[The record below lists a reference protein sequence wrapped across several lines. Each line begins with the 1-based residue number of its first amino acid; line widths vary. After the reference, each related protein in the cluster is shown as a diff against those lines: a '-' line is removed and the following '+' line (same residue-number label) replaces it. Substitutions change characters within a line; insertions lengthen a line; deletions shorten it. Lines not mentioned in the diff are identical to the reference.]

1 MTESEKQYKSQSP
14 SNPPLK
20 EKSKENRK
28 VLGGN
33 LDEKIVDRFNKRN
46 IYKNTG
52 VLNREL
58 SGNTHLVHI
67 SKDLNVVSP
76 KIDLKKNINVVKSDL
91 ISKEKGFNNLISK
104 NKENNVQYKAVSNIQ
119 SILSEFEPKK
129 TVLVSNNSNKRYNGV
144 KNYIG
149 DNNSNYSN
157 EQLKQIIKLG
167 RANLNVV
174 KDFRK
179 DAPVSRLPI
188 MYKDD
193 VEALLSRKPNSVR
206 NFVNSLNK
214 QLGGYTDYNNRH
226 REEGK
231 NMCNMDVNNRNN
243 CSISGCVCR
252 KLDESNF
259 ASKVQNSGVRG
270 HYDECRE
277 YLDLDKYSPQS
288 LNLRLNINGGD
299 FEANCNR
306 NNNSNPVDGGCNGK
320 GDGNDKEHG
329 LREVQE
335 DEMMTYRSNTFGS
348 FARRSP
354 MSNCAKSVSDLCG
367 SVTSDF
373 VYSRNP
379 FYHDGNGGN
388 YTSGGPN
395 EFNYVTGDRRPW
407 DYRTQDASVYNC
419 RVDDAENWNYRTDRV
434 MSIGTNESEGYGGL
448 AMDGGYY
455 NFSSY
460 FNRNFNNGYEGSCYA
475 EGISEEESFKN
486 AKLTCRTS
494 LTGVNSDEYE
504 DHYCTVNSDDNGESG
519 EERADSVTKNRKL
532 GDLIFS
538 KRFLQSFNTLPE
550 GVNLVIDTPKSQMS
564 NETHLNMS
572 GALESTSRL
581 DSGTGRRVER
591 RSVLEGIDVGNSV
604 VDGPTRLKIARNGR
618 VERRKMRSEKVVVN
632 SVNLIKSG
640 WVWVKSSRTKNW
652 VPKFVVLFY
661 DAEKTQYT
669 SFPFLTATSNGAA
682 VNTTNKTGNS
692 SNNTRTTLNA
702 GTNNNNKAPCNHTNY
717 NRYFAG
723 DVGTSDGFWRIYQ
736 LYTQINPRLNLNT
749 SNIINMASSG
759 RASVDD
765 MNKLIED
772 NSSIYLCILNHE
784 PDNYY
789 ETIKNGNYLQLYTVD
804 TTVAPFLRSFNSC
817 WLSRFLSRRIN
828 ANLELIIISLT
839 DNYEFCF
846 VPLCAAKLNAT
857 VSFTYEMELAN
868 KNKINDEYDGW
879 MFKLWEYSLRSIDY
893 RVSNDTGVD
902 GSFSSVF
909 NSKVNCVN
917 SERNGIDLLTSY
929 PSGNQS
935 ANGSTKGVGTSDYG
949 VLNTSNNTCFNSNAS
964 TSTDIVVNNDA
975 KVNGRDDKTFLTRC
989 YEYVCSLFFTSSTN
1003 NMQTDDPK
1011 KDPSNFRTHIIKSIN
1026 SNKFTD
1032 VDQKSKDEKSDNLP
1046 SPKNFINW
1054 IDKYGF
1060 DDLSIKMNMYTLIK
1074 R

>member
-1 MTESEKQYKSQSP
+1 MTESKKQYKSQSP
-14 SNPPLK
+14 SNPPPK
-20 EKSKENRK
+20 EKSNEKKE
-28 VLGGN
+28 VLEGDLN
-33 LDEKIVDRFNKRN
+33 EKLVDRFNKRN
-46 IYKNTG
+46 IYINTG
-52 VLNREL
+52 FVKRES
-58 SGNTHLVHI
+58 SGNAHLVHI

-76 KIDLKKNINVVKSDL
+76 KIDPKKNINVVESDL
-91 ISKEKGFNNLISK
+91 TSKEKGFNNLLSK
-104 NKENNVQYKAVSNIQ
+104 NIENNVQYKAVTNIQ
-119 SILSEFEPKK
+119 SILSEFDTKK
-129 TVLVSNNSNKRYNGV
+129 TVLVGNNSNKGCNCV

-149 DNNSNYSN
+149 DNKSNYSN
-157 EQLKQIIKLG
+157 EELKQIIKLS

-214 QLGGYTDYNNRH
+214 QLGNYTDYKYRGES
-226 REEGK
+226 RD
-231 NMCNMDVNNRNN
+231 MCNVDVNTRNN
-243 CSISGCVCR
+243 GSYSGCTCI

-259 ASKVQNSGVRG
+259 AGKFQNSGVRG
-270 HYDECRE
+270 DYDESRE
-277 YLDLDKYSPQS
+277 YSNLDKYSPQS
-288 LNLRLNINGGD
+288 LNLTLNINGGE
-299 FEANCNR
+299 FGHNFNR
-306 NNNSNPVDGGCNGK
+306 SNNNSLVDGGCNGNR
-320 GDGNDKEHG
+320 DDDDKQFG
-329 LREVQE
+329 SREVQE

-354 MSNCAKSVSDLCG
+354 MSNCAKSLSDLCG

-373 VYSRNP
+373 LYNRNP
-379 FYHDGNGGN
+379 FYHEGSAGN
-388 YTSGGPN
+388 YMSRGPN
-395 EFNYVTGDRRPW
+395 EFNYVAGDNRSW
-407 DYRTQDASVYNC
+407 DYRSQDVDGYNY
-419 RVDDAENWNYRTDRV
+419 RIDDAENWNYRTDRV
-434 MSIGTNESEGYGGL
+434 MSIATNESEGYGGL

-475 EGISEEESFKN
+475 EVSDGEVYKN
-486 AKLTCRTS
+486 AKLTCRTT

-504 DHYCTVNSDDNGESG
+504 EHYCTVNSDHNGKGG
-519 EERADSVTKNRKL
+519 EERADSVSKNRKL

-550 GVNLVIDTPKSQMS
+550 GVNLVIDTPTSQMS
-564 NETHLNMS
+564 NETHLNTS

-581 DSGTGRRVER
+581 DIVTSRRMER
-591 RSVLEGIDVGNSV
+591 QSVLEGSGVGSSV
-604 VDGPTRLKIARNGR
+604 VGGPTRLKIARNSR
-618 VERRKMRSEKVVVN
+618 VDRRVMRNEKVVVN

-640 WVWVKSSRTKNW
+640 WVWVQSSRTKNW

-661 DAEKTQYT
+661 DSEKTQYT
-669 SFPFLTATSNGAA
+669 SFPFFTSMSNGAT
-682 VNTTNKTGNS
+682 VNTTNRKGN
-692 SNNTRTTLNA
+692 NNYNTRTNFNTVS
-702 GTNNNNKAPCNHTNY
+702 NNNNNVAGKKTNY
-717 NRYFAG
+717 NRYFVG

-736 LYTQINPRLNLNT
+736 LYTQINPRLHLNT
-749 SNIINMASSG
+749 SNFINLASSG

-772 NSSIYLCILNHE
+772 NSAVYLCILNHE

-804 TTVAPFLRSFNSC
+804 TSVAPFLRTFNSC
-817 WLSRFLSRRIN
+817 WLSRLLSRRIN

-846 VPLCAAKLNAT
+846 VPLCAAKLNTT

-893 RVSNDTGVD
+893 QVSNNTGVS
-902 GSFSSVF
+902 GSFTVMF
-909 NSKVNCVN
+909 NSKVNGVN
-917 SERNGIDLLTSY
+917 CERNGIDSQTSFQ
-929 PSGNQS
+929 SGNQGVCGTNKSVDTADNGVFS
-935 ANGSTKGVGTSDYG
+935 AF
-949 VLNTSNNTCFNSNAS
+949 NNTCFNSNS
-964 TSTDIVVNNDA
+964 NTSNEIAVTNDA
-975 KVNGRDDKTFLTRC
+975 NVNGGDKTFLTRC
-989 YEYVCSLFFTSSTN
+989 YEYISSFFFSSSAN
-1003 NMQTDDPK
+1003 KMQTDDPK

-1026 SNKFTD
+1026 SNKPSD
-1032 VDQKSKDEKSDNLP
+1032 LDHYSKDDKSDNLP

>member
-1 MTESEKQYKSQSP
+1 MTESKKKYKSQSP
-14 SNPPLK
+14 SNPTLK
-20 EKSKENRK
+20 VKSSEKRKE
-28 VLGGN
+28 LEGDF
-33 LDEKIVDRFNKRN
+33 DEKIVDKFNKRN
-46 IYKNTG
+46 VYKNKG

-58 SGNTHLVHI
+58 KGNAHLVHI

-76 KIDLKKNINVVKSDL
+76 KIDVKKRINVVESDL
-91 ISKEKGFNNLISK
+91 ISREKGFNSLVSK
-104 NKENNVQYKAVSNIQ
+104 NSENNAQYKAVSNIQ
-119 SILSEFEPKK
+119 SILSECEPKR
-129 TVLVSNNSNKRYNGV
+129 TVLVSNSSKKGYDAV
-144 KNYIG
+144 KNYNIH
-149 DNNSNYSN
+149 NNSNYSN

-174 KDFRK
+174 KDFRR

-214 QLGGYTDYNNRH
+214 QLGSYTDCNSKYRG
-226 REEGK
+226 EGNK
-231 NMCNMDVNNRNN
+231 GDMDRNSRNN
-243 CSISGCVCR
+243 SSCRGCTCR
-252 KLDESNF
+252 KLDECSF

-277 YLDLDKYSPQS
+277 YSGLEKYSPQS
-288 LNLRLNINGGD
+288 LNLTLNRSGCDYGP
-299 FEANCNR
+299 NCSR
-306 NNNSNPVDGGCNGK
+306 NNNVNLVDYGGDGK
-320 GDGNDKEHG
+320 GDCDD
-329 LREVQE
+329 RELGPRGPQE

-354 MSNCAKSVSDLCG
+354 MSNCAKSASDLCG

-379 FYHDGNGGN
+379 FYHEGGASN
-388 YTSGGPN
+388 YMPGHS
-395 EFNYVTGDRRPW
+395 EFNYVTGDSRGW
-407 DYRTQDASVYNC
+407 DYRSQDGSSYNH
-419 RVDDAENWNYRTDRV
+419 RVDDAENWNCRTERV

-460 FNRNFNNGYEGSCYA
+460 FNRNFNNGYEGSCYE
-475 EGISEEESFKN
+475 EGVGEGEAFKN
-486 AKLTCRTS
+486 AKLTSRTS

-504 DHYCTVNSDDNGESG
+504 EHYCTVNADLDGKSG
-519 EERADSVTKNRKL
+519 EERADTVRKNRKL

-550 GVNLVIDTPKSQMS
+550 GVNLVIDTPTSQTS
-564 NETHLNMS
+564 SETHLNTA

-581 DSGTGRRVER
+581 DSVTGRRVER
-591 RSVLEGIDVGNSV
+591 QGVVEGSNVGSSAV
-604 VDGPTRLKIARNGR
+604 GGSTRLKMARR
-618 VERRKMRSEKVVVN
+618 SKSERRAMRSEKVVVN

-640 WVWVKSSRTKNW
+640 WVWVQSSRTKNW

-669 SFPFLTATSNGAA
+669 SFPFLTGTSNGTT
-682 VNTTNKTGNS
+682 VNSANRTGS
-692 SNNTRTTLNA
+692 SSDNARTALNA
-702 GTNNNNKAPCNHTNY
+702 GSNSGNNASSKQTNY
-717 NRYFAG
+717 NRYFVG

-736 LYTQINPRLNLNT
+736 LYTQINPRLHLNT
-749 SNIINMASSG
+749 SNIVNMASSG

-772 NSSIYLCILNHE
+772 NSAIYLCILNHE

-789 ETIKNGNYLQLYTVD
+789 ETIRNGNYLQLYTVD
-804 TTVAPFLRSFNSC
+804 TSVAPFLRSFNSC
-817 WLSRFLSRRIN
+817 WLSRLLSRRMK

-879 MFKLWEYSLRSIDY
+879 MFKLWEYSLRSLDY
-893 RVSNDTGVD
+893 QVSSNAGAD
-902 GSFSSVF
+902 GSFRLMLNSKANGVNCDRNGVDAQSSFASGSQNGVTVDSSVF
-909 NSKVNCVN
+909 
-917 SERNGIDLLTSY
+917 
-929 PSGNQS
+929 S
-935 ANGSTKGVGTSDYG
+935 A
-949 VLNTSNNTCFNSNAS
+949 SNNACFNSNANK
-964 TSTDIVVNNDA
+964 STDIVVSNTDA
-975 KVNGRDDKTFLTRC
+975 SVGGDDKTLLAKC
-989 YEYVCSLFFTSSTN
+989 YEYICSFFLTTTPN
-1003 NMQTDDPK
+1003 KLQTDDPK

-1026 SNKFTD
+1026 SNKSADNDHT
-1032 VDQKSKDEKSDNLP
+1032 SRDEKSNNLP